1 MRIACVAFTQEGVS
15 LARRVAESLAR
26 QEDEVSLCAPSRL
39 AKTANEMQGALRVD
53 ELDSL
58 QAWTARAFERSDALL
73 FVCACGIAVRA
84 ISPYVHSKFSDP
96 AVVCVDESA
105 SFVIP
110 LLSGH
115 VGGAN
120 QLARRIADH
129 VGAQAA
135 ITTATDVRGV
145 FSVDEW
151 AAEQDLSILDCTV
164 AKEISAALL
173 EGRTVGLSSEFAI
186 DGTPPA
192 GIQVDDKD
200 ACELGI
206 SVSLDPTRKP
216 FARTLRLVPR
226 TVTVG
231 VGCKRNT
238 PYESIARQ
246 VDECLE
252 RAHVAAQAVCAIAS
266 IEAKANEQGLL
277 ELAEQRGWQ
286 AHFYS
291 AAELAAVEG
300 TFSSSDFV
308 RKTVGVDNV
317 CERAACANGSTLL
330 TAKCAN
336 DGVTV
341 ALAYATPTLR
351 FPQFDDTTV
360 EHEPAPRVRSGPRG
374 GLESKPREFA
384 KCLGRTGRDE
394 LRARSSRSAVRA
406 RGVSPVPSA
415 RGGTGLFEHGAFP
428 HPRKDLDVLRGREQ
442 GDETTPTRPTS
453 VLRCVGLGPGAGA
466 DLTERAREALG
477 TADLIVGYT
486 TYVDLVRDQFPS
498 TEFLSTPMRMETE
511 RCEEALRQ
519 AASGRRVALVCSGDP
534 GVYGMAGLV
543 LELAQ
548 RYPQVQVE
556 IVPGVTAAC
565 GGAALLGAPLIHDWC
580 CISLSDLMTPWED
593 IEARLRAA
601 AQSGMCLCLYN
612 PGSHGRADHLRKAC
626 DVLLESCNP
635 QTICGIAR
643 NVGRPAQCSQTLTL
657 EELRTTKVDMSCCV
671 FVGNERT
678 RLVGGRMVTPRGY
691 AREEA

>member
-1 MRIACVAFTQEGVS
+1 MRIACVAFSQEGVS
-15 LARRVAESLAR
+15 LARNVAEDLA
-26 QEDEVSLCAPSRL
+26 QQGDEVFLCAPSRL
-39 AKTANEMQGALRVD
+39 AKAANKMQGRPRID

-58 QAWTARAFERSDALL
+58 QAWTARAFEQSDALL

-84 ISPYVHSKFSDP
+84 ISPYVHNKFSDP
-96 AVVCVDESA
+96 AVVCMDEA
-105 SFVIP
+105 AGFVVP

-120 QLARRIADH
+120 QLARRIASL

-151 AAEQDLSILDCTV
+151 ATEQDLRILDRTV
-164 AKEISAALL
+164 AKQISAALL

-186 DGTPPA
+186 GGIPPA
-192 GIQVDDKD
+192 GVRIDNRGT
-200 ACELGI
+200 CELGI
-206 SVSLDPTRKP
+206 SVSLDPTRRP
-216 FARTLRLVPR
+216 FAHTLRLVPQ

-231 VGCKRNT
+231 VGCKRNVE
-238 PYESIARQ
+238 YEAIVRH
-246 VDECLE
+246 VDKCLE
-252 RAHVAAQAVCAIAS
+252 QAHVSAQAVCALAS
-266 IEAKANEQGLL
+266 IDAKAGEPGLL
-277 ELAEQRGWQ
+277 ELAKRRGWKT
-286 AHFYS
+286 HFYS
-291 AAELAAVEG
+291 AAELATVDG

-308 RKTVGVDNV
+308 RKTVGVGNV

-330 TAKCAN
+330 AAKSAS

-341 ALAYATPTLR
+341 ALAFATPTLR
-351 FPQFDDTTV
+351 FPQANESEEEED
-360 EHEPAPRVRSGPRG
+360 APDPKERSGPQG
-374 GLESKPREFA
+374 GLESKPSEFPREPLGNHQGSRQCPSRGA
-384 KCLGRTGRDE
+384 KRPRATSEART
-394 LRARSSRSAVRA
+394 VRA
-406 RGVSPVPSA
+406 RRFPDPLAGPSA
-415 RGGTGLFEHGAFP
+415 L
-428 HPRKDLDVLRGREQ
+428 REQ
-442 GDETTPTRPTS
+442 GCETTPTPPRPTAT
-453 VLRCVGLGPGAGA
+453 LQCVGLGPGAGA

-486 TYVDLVRDQFPS
+486 TYVDLVCDQFPS
-498 TEFLSTPMRMETE
+498 AEFLSTPMRMETE

-626 DVLLESCNP
+626 DVLLESCDP